1 MTCPHCG
8 KANGDPANFCGW
20 CGNALPAA
28 ADFRESQ
35 FPAAEDIAPW
45 RGGEVALGVLI
56 VVIAM
61 TPVVLA
67 AAVAAELAGRYSM
80 PATIWASSHFMGL
93 VIFGVVWAFGLRRL
107 KTNVLVGA
115 GSNVLEKLQGT
126 LKTGLGSLG
135 LNRPKTNL
143 VSSGLLAA
151 GALGGSLG
159 ATGVYALIVE
169 GLDIGILVP
178 PDIPADLAF
187 PGAAAILTFEAL
199 AVWTP
204 ITEEIFFRGFVFGG
218 LIPRLGVW
226 WAMAASAL
234 IFSLFHIDPGVLVP
248 IFITGFL
255 LAGLYRLT
263 GSLWPGIVAH
273 AGQNAVALLAIMFL
287 S

>member
-1 MTCPHCG
+1 LTCPNCS
-8 KANGDPANFCGW
+8 KTNGDTASFCGW

-28 ADFRESQ
+28 ANFQESQ
-35 FPAAEDIAPW
+35 SVTAENMIPW
-45 RGGEVALGVLI
+45 RGGEVALGVLV

-67 AAVAAELAGRYSM
+67 AAVAAELAGRYSL

-93 VIFGVVWAFGLRRL
+93 LIFGVVWAFGLRRL
-107 KTNVLVGA
+107 KTNVLGGA
-115 GSNVLEKLQGT
+115 GSDLPEKLQGT
-126 LKTGLGSLG
+126 LKAGLGSLG
-135 LNRPKTNL
+135 LNRPKTNWILSALL
-143 VSSGLLAA
+143 VV

-159 ATGVYALIVE
+159 ATALYSLIVV
-169 GLDIGILVP
+169 GLDIGFLIP
-178 PDIPADLAF
+178 PEIPADLGF

-226 WAMAASAL
+226 WAMAASGL
-234 IFSLFHIDPGVLVP
+234 IFSLFHIDPGVVVP

-273 AGQNAVALLAIMFL
+273 AGQNAVALLAVMFL